1 MFTTWRDRRN
11 KSMEQTE
18 EMSCRR
24 QGMGIQNQP
33 REEILEPKDTG
44 HSQVQ
49 KIPRGVLCGKEG
61 SSRVLQKKK
70 KKKNTSRKN
79 LVKNPLVSYLII
91 KFVII
96 LIVFLKSKTF
106 LDIISNLW

>member
-1 MFTTWRDRRN
+1 MFTTWRDRRD

-18 EMSCRR
+18 EVSCRR

-70 KKKNTSRKN
+70 KNTSRKN
-79 LVKNPLVSYLII
+79 LVENPLISYLII

-96 LIVFLKSKTF
+96 LIVFFFKSKTF

>member
-1 MFTTWRDRRN
+1 
-11 KSMEQTE
+11 
-18 EMSCRR
+18 
-24 QGMGIQNQP
+24 MGIQNQP

-61 SSRVLQKKK
+61 SSLVLQKKK

-96 LIVFLKSKTF
+96 LIVFFKIKDLPGYN
-106 LDIISNLW
+106 I

>member
-1 MFTTWRDRRN
+1 
-11 KSMEQTE
+11 
-18 EMSCRR
+18 
-24 QGMGIQNQP
+24 MGIQNQP

-70 KKKNTSRKN
+70 KKIPAERTWW
-79 LVKNPLVSYLII
+79 
-91 KFVII
+91 
-96 LIVFLKSKTF
+96 KT
-106 LDIISNLW
+106 L